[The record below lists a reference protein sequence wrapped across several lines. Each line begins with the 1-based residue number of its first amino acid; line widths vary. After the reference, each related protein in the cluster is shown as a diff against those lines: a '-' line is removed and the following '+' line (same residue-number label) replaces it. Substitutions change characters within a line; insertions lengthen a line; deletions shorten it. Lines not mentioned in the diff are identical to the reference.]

1 MLVHADLIQGVG
13 ADVIDICVLLVV
25 LLWVE
30 LLLLLHVLLLVL
42 CAFTAHERLLLIK
55 RSLALAALASRRVR
69 HNALRLRDG
78 LKSDSRGSCALTSHL
93 VVVRHLLVELRSTG
107 FRQRRGIELLVRVSL
122 REARLLRVCHMKL
135 MLLLQ
140 IVDQTALID
149 TLINAAEVMP
159 HLDVVKR
166 AITRAQQIVLSL
178 LPVS

>member
-1 MLVHADLIQGVG
+1 MLVHADLVQVVGV
-13 ADVIDICVLLVV
+13 DVIDCH
-25 LLWVE
+25 
-30 LLLLLHVLLLVL
+30 LLLLRVILLHVLLRVL
-42 CAFTAHERLLLIK
+42 CAFTAHELLLLLK

-93 VVVRHLLVELRSTG
+93 VVVRHLLVELRGTG
-107 FRQRRGIELLVRVSL
+107 FGQRRGVELLVRVSL
-122 REARLLRVCHMKL
+122 WEPRHLLLVCHMEV

-159 HLDVVKR
+159 HLDFVKR
-166 AITRAQQIVLSL
+166 VIT
-178 LPVS
+178 